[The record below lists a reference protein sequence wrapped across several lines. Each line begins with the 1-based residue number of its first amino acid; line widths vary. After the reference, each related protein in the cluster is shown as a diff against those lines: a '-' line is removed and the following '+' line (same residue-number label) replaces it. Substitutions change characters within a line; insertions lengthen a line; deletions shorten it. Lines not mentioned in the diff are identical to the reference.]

1 VNGVIAGITLRG
13 MLGRRRAL
21 LLILLP
27 VTLLVLAVA
36 ISLFVHGPTRSSA
49 AAVLL
54 DRFGLGTV
62 LPLVALIVT
71 TGVLG
76 TEIDDGSI
84 VFLLSKP
91 ISRPVILNTKLA
103 IAIGLSIVFAAVP
116 VLIAGLVMVGGAEG
130 IAVGFGA
137 GALAGVVAYSAIF
150 LLINVLT
157 RHAVVAG
164 LLYALV
170 WESLVGGFVPGAR
183 ELSVQQW
190 ALSLANWVMSTT
202 YVPSDVAPMAAV
214 GLLAAATVAAAVFAG
229 QRLRSLT
236 IAGES

>member
-1 VNGVIAGITLRG
+1 VNAVIAGITLRG
-13 MLGRRRAL
+13 MLGRRRTVL
-21 LLILLP
+21 LVLLP
-27 VTLLVLAVA
+27 ATLLVLAIVITA
-36 ISLFVHGPTRSSA
+36 FGQSNEAVA
-49 AAVLL
+49 AALL
-54 DRFGLGTV
+54 QRYGVGTL

-91 ISRPVILNTKLA
+91 ISRPVILRTKLA
-103 IAIGLSIVFAAVP
+103 VAIGISVVFAAVP
-116 VLIAGLVMVGGAEG
+116 VLIAGVIMVGSADNM
-130 IAVGFGA
+130 AVGFTI

-157 RHAVVAG
+157 RHAVVVG

-170 WESLVGGFVPGAR
+170 WEGLVGGFVPGAR

-190 ALSLANWVMSTT
+190 ALSLSNSVMSNTF
-202 YVPSDVAPMAAV
+202 VASDVAPLAALA
-214 GLLAAATVAAAVFAG
+214 LLAATAVGATVLAG
-229 QRLRSLT
+229 ERLRSLS

>member
-1 VNGVIAGITLRG
+1 MNGVIAGITLRG
-13 MLGRRRAL
+13 MLGRRRTVL
-21 LLILLP
+21 LVLLP
-27 VTLLVLAVA
+27 ATLLVLAIVITAFGQSNEAVA
-36 ISLFVHGPTRSSA
+36 AG
-49 AAVLL
+49 LL
-54 DRFGLGTV
+54 QRYGVGTL
-62 LPLVALIVT
+62 LPLVALVVT

-91 ISRPVILNTKLA
+91 ISRPVILRTKLA
-103 IAIGLSIVFAAVP
+103 VAIGLSVVFAAVP
-116 VLIAGLVMVGGAEG
+116 VLMAGLIMVEGADNM
-130 IAVGFGA
+130 ALGFTI

-157 RHAVVAG
+157 RHAVVVG

-170 WESLVGGFVPGAR
+170 WEGLVGGFVPGAR

-190 ALSLANWVMSTT
+190 ALSLANSVMSNTF
-202 YVPSDVAPMAAV
+202 VASDVAPLAALA
-214 GLLAAATVAAAVFAG
+214 LLAVTTVGATVLAG
-229 QRLRSLT
+229 ERLRSLS

>member
-13 MLGRRRAL
+13 MLGRRRTVL
-21 LLILLP
+21 LVLLP
-27 VTLLVLAVA
+27 ATLLVLAIVITAFGQSNEAVA
-36 ISLFVHGPTRSSA
+36 AG
-49 AAVLL
+49 LL
-54 DRFGLGTV
+54 QRYGVGTL
-62 LPLVALIVT
+62 LPLVALVVT

-91 ISRPVILNTKLA
+91 ISRPVILRTKLA
-103 IAIGLSIVFAAVP
+103 VAIGLSVVFAAVP
-116 VLIAGLVMVGGAEG
+116 VLMAGLIMVEGADNM
-130 IAVGFGA
+130 ALGFTI

-157 RHAVVAG
+157 RHAVVVG

-170 WESLVGGFVPGAR
+170 WEGLVGGFVPGAR

-190 ALSLANWVMSTT
+190 ALSLANSVMSNTF
-202 YVPSDVAPMAAV
+202 VASDVAPLAALA
-214 GLLAAATVAAAVFAG
+214 LLAVTTVGATVLAG
-229 QRLRSLT
+229 ERLRSLS

>member
-1 VNGVIAGITLRG
+1 MNGVVAGITLRG
-13 MLGRRRAL
+13 ILGRRRAL
-21 LLILLP
+21 LLVVLP
-27 VTLLVLAVA
+27 ATLLALAIA
-36 ISLFVHGPTRSSA
+36 IVTIGRSEEPL

-54 DRFGLGTV
+54 LHQFGLATL
-62 LPLVALIVT
+62 LPLVALVVT

-91 ISRPVILNTKLA
+91 ISRPVIVNTKLA
-103 IAIGLSIVFAAVP
+103 VAIGLSVVFAALP
-116 VLIAGLVMVGGAEG
+116 VLVAGLVMVGGDGGVAAG
-130 IAVGFGA
+130 FAV

-150 LLINVLT
+150 ILINVLT

-190 ALSLANWVMSTT
+190 SLSVANLFMPTT
-202 YVPSDVAPMAAV
+202 YAHSDVAAPAAIA
-214 GLLAAATVAAAVFAG
+214 LLVVTTVAAAILAG
-229 QRLRSLT
+229 QRLRSLS

>member
-21 LLILLP
+21 LLVLLP
-27 VTLLVLAVA
+27 ATLLVLAVGIA
-36 ISLFVHGPTRSSA
+36 VFGNADEPA
-49 AAVLL
+49 AAAALL
-54 DRFGLGTV
+54 QRFGLGTL
-62 LPLVALIVT
+62 LPLVALVVT

-76 TEIDDGSI
+76 TEVDDGSI

-91 ISRPVILNTKLA
+91 ISRPVVVHTKLA
-103 IAIGLSIVFAAVP
+103 VAIGLTAVFAAVP
-116 VLIAGLVMVGGAEG
+116 VLLAGLVMVGGSDG
-130 IAVGFGA
+130 LAVGFGV

-150 LLINVLT
+150 VLINVLT

-190 ALSLANWVMSTT
+190 SLSVASWLTAGGAVHAEVAVTAAL
-202 YVPSDVAPMAAV
+202 
-214 GLLAAATVAAAVFAG
+214 GLLAATTVLATVLAG
-229 QRLRSLT
+229 QRLRSLS

>member
-1 VNGVIAGITLRG
+1 
-13 MLGRRRAL
+13 
-21 LLILLP
+21 
-27 VTLLVLAVA
+27 
-36 ISLFVHGPTRSSA
+36 
-49 AAVLL
+49 VLL
-54 DRFGLGTV
+54 QRYGLGTL
-62 LPLVALIVT
+62 LPLVALVVT

-91 ISRPVILNTKLA
+91 IARPVVVNTKLA
-103 IAIGLSIVFAAVP
+103 VAIGLTAVFAAVP
-116 VLIAGLVMVGGAEG
+116 VLVAGLIMVGGADNL
-130 IAVGFGA
+130 AVGFGI

-150 LLINVLT
+150 VLINVLT

-190 ALSLANWVMSTT
+190 ALSLANWLMPNTFVA
-202 YVPSDVAPMAAV
+202 SDVAPLAAL
-214 GLLAAATVAAAVFAG
+214 GLLAATTVVATVFAG
-229 QRLRSLT
+229 QRLRSLS